1 MVANSLA
8 TIALL
13 GTGAAAGAVIGY
25 IVASRHRVTPRVPTI
40 ASVAVAGALIT
51 WLLLVAV
58 GNGVSP
64 ALVPLLIAASAC
76 GLTLAATDAL
86 TQRVPNWMPLTFT
99 AVVVVGVALTA
110 IAAPGAGSLR
120 WAIIGLLVFSGVYG
134 GLWLISDGAL
144 VGGADAKVAPA
155 LGLLVGF
162 TAPPAVLLSIGAAF
176 VLANLWGM
184 IRRSRRVAFMPH
196 LFAAALAAIAVA
208 PVVQAFYAAPDLITA
223 GL

>member
-1 MVANSLA
+1 MVVNSLA

-13 GTGAAAGAVIGY
+13 GTGAAAGSMIGY
-25 IVASRHRVTPRVPTI
+25 TVSSLHRVTPRVPMI
-40 ASVAVAGALIT
+40 ASAAVAGALIS
-51 WLLLVAV
+51 WLLLIAV

-64 ALVPLLIAASAC
+64 ALVPLLVAASAC
-76 GLTLAATDAL
+76 GLPLAATDAL

-99 AVVVVGVALTA
+99 TVIFAGVALTA
-110 IAAPGAGSLR
+110 PAAPDAGSLR

-134 GLWLISDGAL
+134 GLWLISDGVL

-155 LGLLVGF
+155 LGTLVGF

-208 PVVQAFYAAPDLITA
+208 PIVQAFYAAPDLITA

>member
-1 MVANSLA
+1 MSGLSTVAV
-8 TIALL
+8 I
-13 GTGAAAGAVIGY
+13 AAGGGIGAGIGY
-25 IVASRHRVTPRVPTI
+25 IVPRCLQRTPSVPVI
-40 ASVAVAGALIT
+40 GAVAGAGALIG
-51 WLLLVAV
+51 WVLLIAV

-64 ALVPLLIAASAC
+64 ATVPLLVAASLC
-76 GLTLAATDAL
+76 GLAIATTDAL

-99 AVVVVGVALTA
+99 AVVLAGVALTA
-110 IAAPGAGSLR
+110 IAAPAAGSLR
-120 WAIIGLLVFSGVYG
+120 WAVIGLLVFSGVYG

-155 LGLLVGF
+155 LGMLVGF

-196 LFAAALAAIAVA
+196 LFAAALATIAVA
-208 PVVQAFYAAPDLITA
+208 PVVQAFYASPDFIIA

>member
-1 MVANSLA
+1 MIGSM
-8 TIALL
+8 
-13 GTGAAAGAVIGY
+13 AV
-25 IVASRHRVTPRVPTI
+25 T
-40 ASVAVAGALIT
+40 GALIA
-51 WLLLVAV
+51 WVLLIAL

-64 ALVPLLIAASAC
+64 ALVPLLVTAAAC
-76 GLTLAATDAL
+76 GLTLATTDAL
-86 TQRVPNWMPLTFT
+86 TQRVPNWLLLTFT
-99 AVVVVGVALTA
+99 TVVLVGVALTA

-155 LGLLVGF
+155 LGMLVGF

-176 VLANLWGM
+176 VLANLWGV

-208 PVVQAFYAAPDLITA
+208 PVVQSFYAAPGLITA